1 MLNKI
6 KEQINYYY
14 KNSNKMQIE
23 ELLRMQDV
31 LSGNSY
37 YLAELYS
44 ETYINYLDKIYKTK
58 TKKIKWFLSKKSEKI
73 QDKLLTDKLA
83 EKFAEDES
91 LIEWSEELF
100 IEWEKER
107 YRILLQQINQVLNA
121 IMQRLSYL
129 KSEKKTLSHNN

>member
-6 KEQINYYY
+6 KEQIDYYY

-37 YLAELYS
+37 YLAELYW
-44 ETYINYLDKIYKTK
+44 ETYINYLDKIYNTK
-58 TKKIKWFLSKKSEKI
+58 TKKIKSFLSKKSEKI
-73 QDKLLTDKLA
+73 QDKTLTDKLA
-83 EKFAEDES
+83 EKYSEDES
-91 LIEWSEELF
+91 LVEWAEELF
-100 IEWEKER
+100 IEWEKEK
-107 YRILLQQINQVLNA
+107 YRILLQQVNQVLQS

-129 KSEKKTLSHNN
+129 KKEKEQFKTN